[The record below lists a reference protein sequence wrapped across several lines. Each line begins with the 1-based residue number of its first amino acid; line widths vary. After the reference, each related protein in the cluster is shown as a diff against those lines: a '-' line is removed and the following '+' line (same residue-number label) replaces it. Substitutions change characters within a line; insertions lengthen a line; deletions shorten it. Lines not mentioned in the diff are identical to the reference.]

1 MRKRIAVRRSRA
13 ASWSRP
19 LGAVALPILVLGALG
34 HRHDLVPSGA
44 MFAILLVGF
53 SLAAAAAALAVYALV
68 DIWES
73 GAAGAG
79 RAIAGLL
86 YAAPV
91 LVLLVLSLYAVAAY
105 PRLND
110 VSTDPDDPPLFE
122 SSSAPAPEPADPA
135 ERAALQRDAYPEV
148 TARLYPVGIDRLY
161 EAVRV
166 QLAERGW
173 AVSLDRPPVSGD
185 TAVIEATART
195 PIFAFADDVAIRLL
209 AMPDGT
215 RLDMRSRSRIG
226 EHDLGQNA
234 RRILA
239 FLSDLDAAL
248 QGERETEAP
257 AEPEASAPPPP
268 EAAQPEASR

>member
-1 MRKRIAVRRSRA
+1 MRKRVAVRRSRA

-19 LGAVALPILVLGALG
+19 LGAVALPMLALGALG
-34 HRHDLVPSGA
+34 HRHDLVSSEA
-44 MFAILLVGF
+44 MFAVLVVGF
-53 SLAAAAAALAVYALV
+53 SLAAAASGLAVYALV

-91 LVLLVLSLYAVAAY
+91 LALLALSLYAVAAY

-110 VSTDPDDPPLFE
+110 VSTDPDDPPEFE
-122 SSSAPAPEPADPA
+122 SLTAEHAVAPADAA
-135 ERAALQRDAYPEV
+135 ARVALQREAYPEV
-148 TARLYPVGIDRLY
+148 TARLYPVGIERLY
-161 EAVRV
+161 QAASALV
-166 QLAERGW
+166 AERGW
-173 AVSLDRPPVSGD
+173 TVALDRPPSD
-185 TAVIEATART
+185 SEAVIEAMART
-195 PIFAFADDVAIRLL
+195 PIFAFADNVAIRLVAL
-209 AMPDGT
+209 PEGT

-239 FLSDLDAAL
+239 FLADLDAAL
-248 QGERETEAP
+248 QGEREAEAP
-257 AEPEASAPPPP
+257 AEAESAEP
-268 EAAQPEASR
+268 AAPQSEESR